1 MLSLHIHQHGGPAAL
16 LLDEVPRPALSN
28 SNGVL
33 VAMKAAALNHLDL
46 WIRNG
51 LAGVSLP
58 PPAAIWKK
66 AGIMGRWW

>member
-1 MLSLHIHQHGGPAAL
+1 MLAVHIHRHGGPAAF

-51 LAGVSLP
+51 LPGVSLP
-58 PPAAIWKK
+58 LPTAMRKK
-66 AGIMGRWW
+66 AGITGKW